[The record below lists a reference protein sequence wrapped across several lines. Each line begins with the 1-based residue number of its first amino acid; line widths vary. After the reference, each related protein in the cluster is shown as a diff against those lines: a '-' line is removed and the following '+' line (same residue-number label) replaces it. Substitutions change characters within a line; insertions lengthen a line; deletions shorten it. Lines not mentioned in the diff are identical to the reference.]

1 MAERTIPAG
10 AKCLKPVS
18 ARKKLDRGNSWL
30 WDRVKNDP
38 EFPKPIYLGGISPVF
53 LEHEIDAWIA
63 AQAEKPR
70 KAA

>member
-1 MAERTIPAG
+1 MAKRVIPSG
-10 AKCLKPVS
+10 AKCLKPAN

-38 EFPKPIYLGGISPVF
+38 DFPKPIYLGTSPVF
-53 LEHEIDAWIA
+53 LEHEIDAWLA
-63 AQAEKPR
+63 DQAEKPR